1 MMARIRT
8 IKPEFPHSESM
19 GRVSRDARL
28 LFIQLWTIC
37 DDSGRARGNSRML
50 ASLLF
55 PYDDDA
61 PELINQWLEELER
74 ENCVALYR
82 VDGTTY
88 VQICNWL
95 NHQKIDKPS
104 PSKIPDFD
112 ESSRILANPRERSS
126 EDQGSRIKD
135 QGEDQTLASSPEE
148 NPAPSLPAVA
158 KATASKKSDDGS
170 KESNREAWESY
181 SLAYRVRY
189 GVDPVRNAKVAR
201 NVQDFVKRVGAEEAP
216 KIAAFFVS
224 HNDPFYV
231 RTGHDFGVLLKNA
244 EKVRMEWATGR
255 TVPSQ
260 SIQFKSV
267 SDQRKDFLDA
277 LTGRGQQ
284 PEPLPFIDGE
294 SRHVA

>member
-1 MMARIRT
+1 
-8 IKPEFPHSESM
+8 
-19 GRVSRDARL
+19 
-28 LFIQLWTIC
+28 
-37 DDSGRARGNSRML
+37 ML

-61 PELINQWLEELER
+61 PTLICGWLEELER
-74 ENCVALYR
+74 EDCVALYKI
-82 VDGTTY
+82 DGTTY
-88 VQICNWL
+88 LQIRNWL

-104 PSKIPDFD
+104 PSKIPEFD

-135 QGEDQTLASSPEE
+135 QGKEVNLAPEE
-148 NPAPSLPAVA
+148 KPAPSAPAVA
-158 KATASKKSDDGS
+158 KAPAPKKTDDGL

-181 SLAYRVRY
+181 SFAYRQRY
-189 GVDPVRNAKVAR
+189 GVDPVKNAKVFR

-216 KIAAFFVS
+216 QIAAFFVS
-224 HNDPFYV
+224 HNDQFYV

-255 TVPSQ
+255 TVHAPQ
-260 SIQFKSV
+260 TVQFKSKAQE
-267 SDQRKDFLDA
+267 QREFMA
-277 LTGRGQQ
+277 ELTGRAAKVPQDA
-284 PEPLPFIDGE
+284 LPFIEGE